1 MKTKLKKKFSRDFYN
16 QIINIHTDY
25 RYYAL
30 ENEDKKQLEES
41 V

>member
-1 MKTKLKKKFSRDFYN
+1 MKTKLKKNILKKFLYE
-16 QIINIHTDY
+16 IINIHTDY